1 MLKKILLLL
10 LAALV
15 IIQFFRPEK
24 NISNG
29 AAANH
34 VSTVFPV
41 PENVQAIFEKS
52 CYDCHTNNTHYPW
65 YANVQPVAWWLN
77 DHVKEGKK
85 EINFDEFAT
94 YVPRRQY
101 KKLEEIIEQVKEG
114 EMPLSSYT
122 VIHREAALSSEQKLA
137 ITAWANAAI
146 DQMKAKYPADSL
158 LRKK

>member
-1 MLKKILLLL
+1 MIKKILLLL

-24 NISNG
+24 NISGG
-29 AAANH
+29 APANH
-34 VSTVFPV
+34 VSTVFKV

-52 CYDCHTNNTHYPW
+52 CYDCHTNNTRYPW

-137 ITAWANAAI
+137 ITAWANGAI
-146 DQMKAKYPADSL
+146 DQMKATYPADSL